1 MKTVTTARWS
11 SPDVEQHKH
20 TVGHETYNARL
31 LAMVLL
37 KSITDE
43 FMTTLFHRI
52 PTVLRNDGSYLL
64 WAISHNIHRNNVAF
78 HEHIRDKIRTA
89 TLASFDNDIDRY
101 IIAIKNFLKMITP
114 ATGSTTDKTGLLTY
128 ILKQLKLCNVPLF
141 QDYIRKIHVAFQEGD
156 HSTMTPSSLLQQVDD
171 KIRALKHA
179 SEWNA
184 SVNYQPSA
192 MALMSSTSSTHLELL
207 LKQQNALISKLLH
220 LQQKDGKHGN
230 SYNEWKHTPPTNPDD
245 IRRFNGKIFR
255 WCTKCNNGQGQWASA
270 HDTKTHVDNFRH
282 DRNKQNAGHGAH
294 PKGPHQRNLRR
305 GRALLANQDSQPP
318 DPTPDDGDDTADTTN
333 LASLTANAARVRF
346 AQDMDAG
353 WRFDVSDALED

>member
-1 MKTVTTARWS
+1 
-11 SPDVEQHKH
+11 
-20 TVGHETYNARL
+20 
-31 LAMVLL
+31 
-37 KSITDE
+37 
-43 FMTTLFHRI
+43 
-52 PTVLRNDGSYLL
+52 
-64 WAISHNIHRNNVAF
+64 
-78 HEHIRDKIRTA
+78 
-89 TLASFDNDIDRY
+89 
-101 IIAIKNFLKMITP
+101 MITP

-230 SYNEWKHTPPTNPDD
+230 SCNEWKHTPPTNPDD